1 LQWIL
6 RAKDLPQKAIK
17 MDNKQVDFLKK
28 DCADAAS
35 WSFNLLD
42 GLRNQKILIAGGT
55 GFIGSWLAEFI
66 TFLNDNYQFNISLVI
81 LARNTDC
88 FKEEK
93 KHLSNRNDIQYITKD
108 IRYIDELKNDIS
120 YIIHAASTPDNRIH
134 VSNPIE
140 TISTITKGTDNL
152 IDSAFKL
159 PGLKKF
165 LYLSSGQVYGKSITK
180 SELISESDFGPL
192 ECNKITGIY
201 PEAKRLSEAIC
212 CAYSSQYKLPI
223 VIARPFSFIG
233 PYQSLAKPWAINSFI
248 NDAIHNKTIRIV
260 GNGEP
265 VRSFMYPADL
275 VVWILKILI
284 SGKTN
289 TAYNVGSPFGISLKD
304 AAEKIVQIAQTNV
317 KIDIKFNNN
326 DSYRFVP
333 DIRLCENELGL
344 KINYDNEEAI
354 RKSIKWFRMMES

>member
-1 LQWIL
+1 
-6 RAKDLPQKAIK
+6 
-17 MDNKQVDFLKK
+17 MDKKQIDFLKK
-28 DCADAAS
+28 DCADAAL
-35 WSFNLLD
+35 WSFKMLNELK
-42 GLRNQKILIAGGT
+42 NQKIFIAGGT

-66 TFLNDNYQFNISLVI
+66 SFLNDNYQFNTSIII
-81 LARNTDC
+81 LSRNIDS

-93 KHLSNRNDIQYITKD
+93 EHLATRSDILFISRD
-108 IRYIDELKNDIS
+108 IRNINELPPDIS
-120 YIIHAASTPDNRIH
+120 YIIHAAASPDNRNH

-159 PGLKKF
+159 PNLKKF

-180 SELISESDFGPL
+180 NELISELDFGPL
-192 ECNKITGIY
+192 ECNKITSIY
-201 PEAKRLSEAIC
+201 PEAKRLAEATC

-233 PYQSLAKPWAINSFI
+233 PYQSLSKPWAINNFI
-248 NDAIHNKTIRIV
+248 NDAINNKTIRII

-265 VRSFMYPADL
+265 IRSFMYPADL
-275 VVWILKILI
+275 VVWILKILL
-284 SGKTN
+284 SGKMN

-304 AAEKIVQIAQTNV
+304 VAEKIVHIAQTNV

-326 DSYRFVP
+326 DSYCFVP
-333 DIRLCENELGL
+333 DIKLCESELGL
-344 KINYDNEEAI
+344 KINYNIEDTI
-354 RKSIKWFRMMES
+354 RRSIVWFKLL